1 MISKLNHLTEAHP
14 DLSKLFAEVAK
25 HVAIQVL
32 DSKRG
37 EAAQM
42 LAVHTGRSKVTF
54 GNSAHNY
61 VPSIAVDVVPLP
73 LDWST
78 PAPFIRLAQDWV
90 LPLAKKMGI
99 PIRWGGDWNMNGKT
113 TDETFIDLP
122 HYELHPWREYAK
134 SVTLY
139 RG

>member
-1 MISKLNHLTEAHP
+1 MTSKLNQLDAAHH
-14 DLSKLFAEVAK
+14 DLSRLFLEVAK
-25 HVAIQVL
+25 YTTIQVL
-32 DSKRG
+32 DSRRG

-42 LAVHTGRSKVTF
+42 LAYHSGRSKVTF

-73 LDWST
+73 LNWSH
-78 PAPFIRLAQDWV
+78 PAPFIDLARKWV
-90 LPLAKKMGI
+90 LPTAKKMGI
-99 PIRWGGDWNMNGKT
+99 PIRWGGDWNMNGETK
-113 TDETFIDLP
+113 DEHFIDLP

-134 SVTLY
+134 SATLY